1 MSEKQDDGCFGYLLG
16 MVALLVGV
24 SMLVARVKAFFTAL
38 MDSFAFWVVVAAFML
53 VTVVQFIFHGEYS
66 RWMTFN
72 DFIDLISGKK
82 IPPKRPE
89 NEQKK
94 KGNTGSNYNG

>member
-1 MSEKQDDGCFGYLLG
+1 MSEKQNDGCFGYLLAT
-16 MVALLVGV
+16 VALLLGV
-24 SMLVARVKAFFTAL
+24 SMLVERVKAFFTAL
-38 MDSFAFWVVVAAFML
+38 MDSFAFWVVVAAVML

-72 DFIDLISGKK
+72 DFFDLISGKK
-82 IPPKRPE
+82 IPPKRRE

-94 KGNTGSNYNG
+94 VNTGSKYEG